1 MKIKNNQQ
9 LKLQIDIFDNSKIP
23 IAFQLDSVSVPLSH
37 SLSLSLKQCAR
48 VCGLCVKCIR
58 VDVCVG
64 IVKNFIR
71 RQMSAKLMKTDLDL
85 DSDLDLM

>member
-1 MKIKNNQQ
+1 M
-9 LKLQIDIFDNSKIP
+9 QIDIFDNCKIP
-23 IAFQLDSVSVPLSH
+23 IAFQLDSVCIPL
-37 SLSLSLKQCAR
+37 SLSLSLSQCAR

-58 VDVCVG
+58 VDVCVW

-85 DSDLDLM
+85 DLDLDLM